1 MLLIG
6 RRGGGSEDEVLK
18 NFIVLLSVAFVWALA
33 ILFIKINESTIPPI
47 TVMAGRALTA
57 FLTLFIAAL
66 ITRKDLA
73 GHFKYIG
80 RFLVFAVLGIAL
92 LWIFL
97 GFGQEHI
104 SVGLAS
110 VLVTMQPLFTFIILV
125 LILRVEKFRVIGLLG
140 LLLSI
145 YGISLV
151 IGFDRI
157 FADGSTVLGVLF
169 ITAGFAFLAVNAILA
184 GKWAKGID
192 PVITTT
198 YFLGLGA
205 VILTAVAFIF
215 ESPLQ
220 TPWTKETIYAELAL
234 GVICT
239 ASGYFGY
246 YYLIERAGAY
256 FTSFIFYFIPVFGLL
271 MGYVFM
277 KEKVSLTQVVGVA
290 VVLTGVYLIN
300 REKFKKE

>member
-1 MLLIG
+1 M
-6 RRGGGSEDEVLK
+6 VK
-18 NFIVLLSVAFVWALA
+18 NFIVLLYVAFIWASA
-33 ILFIKINESTIPPI
+33 ILFIKIEESTIPPI

-80 RFLVFAVLGIAL
+80 KFFVFAVLGIAL
-92 LWIFL
+92 LWILL
-97 GFGQEHI
+97 GFGQEYI

-110 VLVTMQPLFTFIILV
+110 VLVTMQPLFTFILLV
-125 LILRVEKFRVIGLLG
+125 LILRVEPFSVIGLLG
-140 LLLSI
+140 LILSI
-145 YGISLV
+145 FGIALV
-151 IGFDRI
+151 IGFNKI

-169 ITAGFAFLAVNAILA
+169 ITLGFAFLAVNAILA

-205 VILTAVAFIF
+205 VLLITVAFIF
-215 ESPLQ
+215 ESPIQ

-246 YYLIERAGAY
+246 YYLIDKAGAY
-256 FTSFIFYFIPVFGLL
+256 FTSFIFYFLPVFGLL
-271 MGYVFM
+271 MGYLFM
-277 KEKVSLTQVVGVA
+277 KDKVSVTQIIGVA
-290 VVLTGVYLIN
+290 VVLLGVYLIN
-300 REKFKKE
+300 REKFRED